1 MSRSYFS
8 QPSDIGKVR
17 HDFGPML
24 VWRRARYIQVPYW
37 LLRTQELRANEKL
50 VFCAIRQ
57 HLRKNAIAYPSQAR
71 LSQELGISRPTV
83 VKAVG
88 RLCELGFLSI
98 IYKTRRGKKDWFHN
112 VYKFTDKYADRRGR
126 ILKFPYWLGRTKLS
140 TANKLILAFL
150 VESEKAELSVIS
162 DRLNIL
168 GNTVRRCQKHLE
180 LEGYI
185 DSRRMLV
192 RGFDSKIGQAKNEV
206 EPLFRAKN

>member
-1 MSRSYFS
+1 M
-8 QPSDIGKVR
+8 
-17 HDFGPML
+17 
-24 VWRRARYIQVPYW
+24 
-37 LLRTQELRANEKL
+37 
-50 VFCAIRQ
+50 
-57 HLRKNAIAYPSQAR
+57 
-71 LSQELGISRPTV
+71 
-83 VKAVG
+83 
-88 RLCELGFLSI
+88 
-98 IYKTRRGKKDWFHN
+98 
-112 VYKFTDKYADRRGR
+112 
-126 ILKFPYWLGRTKLS
+126 S